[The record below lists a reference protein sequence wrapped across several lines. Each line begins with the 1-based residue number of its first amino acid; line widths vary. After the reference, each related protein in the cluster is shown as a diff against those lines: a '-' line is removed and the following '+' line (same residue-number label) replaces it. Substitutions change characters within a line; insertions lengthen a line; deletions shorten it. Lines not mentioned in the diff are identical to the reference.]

1 MENAWNMDLKAGA
14 LRAAD
19 SRAWGSSPARAKMRL
34 ASIPAVR
41 ITIALGIALL
51 AIMSGCVGYVGGG
64 YGGAVVVPVPGV
76 FFYDGFNEGGPYW
89 HAYSRRGAES
99 RAWAHPGGGGRGGRR

>member
-1 MENAWNMDLKAGA
+1 MENAWNTDLKAGA
-14 LRAAD
+14 SLAVD
-19 SRAWGSSPARAKMRL
+19 DQDWDPNPARTKVRPV
-34 ASIPAVR
+34 SKPADR
-41 ITIALGIALL
+41 ITLGLGLALL

-64 YGGAVVVPVPGV
+64 YGGAVAVPGV

-99 RAWAHPGGGGRGGRR
+99 RAWAHPGGGGHGGRR